1 MEDSIDLNELL
12 KKLQNK
18 DELSEAT
25 SSGLK
30 QEEESI
36 LRPIQFVCNDIIA
49 SFGNANVVEGNAQL
63 KNYKRELY
71 TARKKKPLTLSVFN
85 SNADLK
91 KLYDIQ
97 VKRLHLSNELAKE
110 CTDAV
115 IEVKNNVKGIRKQTI
130 DSFEKYKK
138 QITTATDKW
147 NRTADDIS
155 TLNNKSVKGDHMKV
169 EKDWNRLVEVN
180 DKIQMLSGGGPALK
194 RLDYAKSFGA
204 IPSESTVA
212 RAKDF
217 DDKKILHENIHW
229 RLRNSVESVSAKL
242 LQKRESENE
251 RNVFNCT
258 SDSIIRGKAKIRNAI
273 TKYNVEDSALKYEV
287 DMLQQALMR
296 QNVSAKTVLHNILA
310 HIEYNDHTNRS
321 SLSSLF

>member
-1 MEDSIDLNELL
+1 
-12 KKLQNK
+12 
-18 DELSEAT
+18 
-25 SSGLK
+25 
-30 QEEESI
+30 
-36 LRPIQFVCNDIIA
+36 
-49 SFGNANVVEGNAQL
+49 
-63 KNYKRELY
+63 
-71 TARKKKPLTLSVFN
+71 
-85 SNADLK
+85 
-91 KLYDIQ
+91 
-97 VKRLHLSNELAKE
+97 
-110 CTDAV
+110 
-115 IEVKNNVKGIRKQTI
+115 
-130 DSFEKYKK
+130 
-138 QITTATDKW
+138 
-147 NRTADDIS
+147 
-155 TLNNKSVKGDHMKV
+155 MKV